1 MAETVTD
8 EELLSILSGND
19 SSSVT
24 DEQLLAIANQP
35 VEEEPAPVFTSDQYV
50 ESPSFLQRLG
60 ITDIDTNNPIYQNL
74 LLDPAFTSADPKE
87 QRRMFIE
94 AVDNTNQAI
103 YEQQGEEVE
112 ASKAGQTVRNALS
125 GQEDTQMR
133 TQTSVDDEG
142 RKQTYIVP
150 SPASANIPKVA
161 QTIAGGAVQAGKSIA
176 RLGEGITD
184 ALRITD
190 PDTDYMRENFPTIPP
205 RNDLDALG
213 QEVTSMLMGSVGGV
227 GLASKLEKTYKMSPK
242 MARYVAKAWSKVGK
256 KKPEEMIDAAR
267 IFAKTFILG
276 TGANIGT
283 TATTPQEAKPLFGD
297 DIAEML
303 GFDAQDNRNI
313 ANFADN
319 VAFSTGLTVL
329 GRLGG
334 FAVRGGKAIF
344 KGTSGLT
351 KAGID
356 RDVGALVFKELDPNA
371 ANAPAEIFA
380 ERAAIFGDVLR
391 ENNSTFFPL
400 LGDTEI
406 PRTSVDAVREG
417 ARKYVDRAYA
427 WQKSLMEPEEFEKFA
442 DDLANSIS
450 MKMIDLHRSRLSSQA
465 VRDADASVVEGMA
478 TAMNRTSDELGGQGA
493 VANTA
498 AEFGAPIVDA
508 VDAARIKADEAGA
521 GLQAAEAAL
530 DQFSRNNQVIDLFQ
544 NAARNNQ
551 LGSNAVERKA
561 LQQLSGPQLYN
572 AWRKS
577 FTTYRDKWRNL
588 PTDIELPVAQFH
600 ELVTSSMPPAEF
612 RNFIQTIT
620 GTGTA
625 ADPINR
631 IMARMT
637 PLVAEAPNGELV
649 FETVPE
655 MIKRLEMQGVTM
667 AEVFTDLRG
676 QLSARADRLFGD
688 PITAKQGAELRDFV
702 QGIDR
707 IAEGVGDPAFQDA
720 LDAYRK
726 HDGTFRTTAP
736 LRQFEEQAKIA
747 LRKEGQS
754 QTVTGNTPGM
764 ADAFKAGNDAMKASM
779 NDIDEYQ
786 KAFIAAIQSGG
797 ESNVTQEMS
806 QAYLGM
812 VMNGLAKNLEGG
824 KAPNSAQIIGAME
837 EQLAK
842 LENLDPSVVER
853 FRTVVGELRNL
864 EAGLTDA
871 KTVAENMR
879 NEYNVILADA
889 KRDAAAKFVDD
900 LVPGATPQI
909 TQEPQAAFDKIFGA
923 TTGQGNTLDKLMAEA
938 AKRPDGDL
946 IIAGLQASY
955 LQFIKNK
962 VFIAR
967 KIALESGN
975 TTGAVNDVSGYQI
988 QEILN
993 NPSNPVRNG
1002 LNIVF
1007 KNNPGRKDQFLRLLE
1022 LQDVSTA
1029 SRSIR
1034 GEAFGSTTTYDQDL
1048 TKLVDR
1054 LITLRYGVLN
1064 TRATIARNISKA
1076 LLKPSV
1082 DDIQR
1087 TAQEAM
1093 DILVAKPDEFD
1104 RMLRLTANGNDKE
1117 AMSLFGRLASTVV
1130 DQTPLALRG
1139 AYLGSESV
1147 DEQTQ
1152 EALPQ

>member
-8 EELLSILSGND
+8 EELLSILSGDD

-50 ESPSFLQRLG
+50 ESPGFLQRLG

-74 LLDPAFTSADPKE
+74 LLDPAFTRADPKE

-112 ASKAGQTVRNALS
+112 ASKAGQTVRDALS
-125 GQEDTQMR
+125 GQDDTQMR

-150 SPASANIPKVA
+150 SPASANIPKFA

-227 GLASKLEKTYKMSPK
+227 GLASKLEKAYNMSPK

-276 TGANIGT
+276 TGANLGT

-297 DIAEML
+297 DIAELL

-380 ERAAIFGDVLR
+380 ERAAIFGDILR

-498 AEFGAPIVDA
+498 AELGAPIVDT

-561 LQQLSGPQLYN
+561 LQQLSGPQLYD

-577 FTTYRDKWRNL
+577 FTNYRNAWNNL
-588 PTDIELPVAQFH
+588 PTDIELPVNEFY
-600 ELVTSSMPPAEF
+600 ELTTSFMPPAEF

-620 GTGTA
+620 TTETA

-631 IMARMT
+631 ILAKMT
-637 PLVAEAPNGELV
+637 PRVAEAPNGELV
-649 FETVPE
+649 YETVEE
-655 MIKRLEMQGVTM
+655 MLARLEMQGVTM

-676 QLSARADRLFGD
+676 QLDARAKYLFNN
-688 PITAKQGAELRDFV
+688 PMTKSQGAQLRRFV
-702 QGIDR
+702 QGIDN
-707 IAEGVGDPAFQDA
+707 IAKNVGDPSFQNA
-720 LDAYRK
+720 LELYQK
-726 HDGTFRTTAP
+726 HDSTFDTIP
-736 LRQFEEQAKIA
+736 LKNFEQYAKMA
-747 LRKEGQS
+747 LRKEGQ
-754 QTVTGNTPGM
+754 TVGPDGLTPGM
-764 ADAFKAGNDAMKASM
+764 KDAFAKGNEAMKASM
-779 NDIDEYQ
+779 NDIDAYQ

-871 KTVAENMR
+871 KTVADNMR

-1117 AMSLFGRLASTVV
+1117 AMNLFGRLASTVV

-1139 AYLGSESV
+1139 AYLAQESV